1 MLDQMFM
8 FPFLQ
13 NNNMMMN
20 NNMNM
25 NMNMNNM
32 NNNMFINNMNM
43 NNMNNNMNFQQFGG
57 NGNWT
62 QGYSINNNMN
72 NQIPINNTYNC
83 IFKTSNGKKFTI
95 LFNSGKTVA
104 DLILTFFKRVDQEDL
119 YEKGGIS
126 FIYNTEQLDYH
137 LQTKVENLFK
147 HSGSPIIM
155 VLDVNNLIGA

>member
-20 NNMNM
+20 NNM

-83 IFKTSNGKKFTI
+83 IFKTSNGKQFAI

>member
-20 NNMNM
+20 NNM

-43 NNMNNNMNFQQFGG
+43 NNMNNNMNFILFGG
-57 NGNWT
+57 NGNWI

-83 IFKTSNGKKFTI
+83 IFKTSNGKKFAI

>member
-1 MLDQMFM
+1 
-8 FPFLQ
+8 
-13 NNNMMMN
+13 
-20 NNMNM
+20 
-25 NMNMNNM
+25 
-32 NNNMFINNMNM
+32 
-43 NNMNNNMNFQQFGG
+43 MNFQQFGG

-83 IFKTSNGKKFTI
+83 IFKTSNGKKFAI

>member
-1 MLDQMFM
+1 MEKN
-8 FPFLQ
+8 LQ
-13 NNNMMMN
+13 
-20 NNMNM
+20 
-25 NMNMNNM
+25 
-32 NNNMFINNMNM
+32 
-43 NNMNNNMNFQQFGG
+43 
-57 NGNWT
+57 
-62 QGYSINNNMN
+62 Y
-72 NQIPINNTYNC
+72 YN
-83 IFKTSNGKKFTI
+83 I

-137 LQTKVENLFK
+137 LQTKVEYLFK

>member
-20 NNMNM
+20 NNM

-83 IFKTSNGKKFTI
+83 VFKTSNGKKFTI

>member
-20 NNMNM
+20 NNM

-83 IFKTSNGKKFTI
+83 IFKTSNGKKFAI

-126 FIYNTEQLDYH
+126 FIYNTEQLDYN

-147 HSGSPIIM
+147 LSGSPIIM

>member
-25 NMNMNNM
+25 NMNNM

-43 NNMNNNMNFQQFGG
+43 NNMNNNINFQQFGG

-83 IFKTSNGKKFTI
+83 IFKTSNGKKFAI

>member
-20 NNMNM
+20 NNM

>member
-20 NNMNM
+20 NNM

-83 IFKTSNGKKFTI
+83 IFKTSNGKKFAI

-147 HSGSPIIM
+147 LSGSPIIM

>member
-20 NNMNM
+20 NNM

-83 IFKTSNGKKFTI
+83 IFKTSNGKKFAI